1 MIPAVGCSRQS
12 AQHPREAGVLA
23 LDVREN
29 NSIPG
34 PSAMNARLS
43 LARRRADRAA
53 DSVIDAG
60 LGQQN
65 KMEWNCQNLP
75 RWSIPQRID
84 GFIGLRLCY
93 RRGGVETGSHWH
105 CYYRALKKGGI
116 SRFLGFGFLKA
127 TIRPCKHVNLL
138 SSGKKGSLH
147 VEIEKVIWIRALRDG

>member
-1 MIPAVGCSRQS
+1 MAKIVSNAKAQRLMIPAVGCSRQS

-23 LDVREN
+23 LDVRGN

-65 KMEWNCQNLP
+65 KMEWN
-75 RWSIPQRID
+75 
-84 GFIGLRLCY
+84 
-93 RRGGVETGSHWH
+93 
-105 CYYRALKKGGI
+105 
-116 SRFLGFGFLKA
+116 
-127 TIRPCKHVNLL
+127 L
-138 SSGKKGSLH
+138 SELTEVLDPPTH
-147 VEIEKVIWIRALRDG
+147 